1 MQNAENK
8 RREFVVEG
16 DKDSARLDGETLG
29 ERYRGRGGKISR
41 GKMDRLD
48 ETISKRGRGM

>member
-1 MQNAENK
+1 M
-8 RREFVVEG
+8 EG